1 MSSAA
6 KIDITSLFMRKHSR
20 LSLRGS
26 LTLDRIII
34 SPNKLQQIESRRGFK
49 KEDSDSLTRIN
60 NTGKP

>member
-1 MSSAA
+1 MREHSS
-6 KIDITSLFMRKHSR
+6 

-34 SPNKLQQIESRRGFK
+34 SSNKLQQIESRRGFK